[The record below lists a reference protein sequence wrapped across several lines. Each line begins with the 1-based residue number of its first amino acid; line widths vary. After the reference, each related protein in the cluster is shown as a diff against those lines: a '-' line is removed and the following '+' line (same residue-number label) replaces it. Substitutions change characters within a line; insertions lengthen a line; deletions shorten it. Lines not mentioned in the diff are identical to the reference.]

1 VIWVD
6 ITGPLSALRGLGAIA
21 GFRADSRG
29 ARPVDPD
36 SDADLWTTS
45 ATLDSTDPVPAIE
58 ALGAVVTVVKTDAE
72 IRALLEKEWRERPD
86 DSGDPVA

>member
-6 ITGPLSALRGLGAIA
+6 ITGPLSALRGLGAVP
-21 GFRADSRG
+21 GFSADSRG

-36 SDADLWTTS
+36 SDADLWTAS
-45 ATLDSTDPVPAIE
+45 ATLDSTDPIPAIE

-72 IRALLEKEWRERPD
+72 IRALLENEWRERQ
-86 DSGDPVA
+86 GDPGDPA